1 MSPTDRL
8 VLGLVLLI
16 YVVVT
21 WGIWSWFRAQS
32 KIIAQQTST
41 IHRLAEQVEENTE
54 DITDAQIRMDVARTH
69 LDQLLDERQLAPAP
83 LVAARNELNVTY
95 LHPHVVSG
103 VGRRRAST

>member
-1 MSPTDRL
+1 MGPTDRL
-8 VLGLVLLI
+8 VIGLVIVI
-16 YVVVT
+16 YVALT

-32 KIIAQQTST
+32 KIISEQNST
-41 IHRLAEQVEENTE
+41 IHRLAEKVEENTE

-95 LHPHVVSG
+95 LRPHTVSG
-103 VGRRRAST
+103 PPRRKASH